1 MTKYMTRTVYTYIYH
16 LGSIENRGDATT
28 IIPVNDIFS
37 EKRLGERE
45 TKKLLKENNAQI
57 VYKID
62 NVPHTYRLSLDKFME
77 LAEEVPAK
85 PYDTNN

>member
-1 MTKYMTRTVYTYIYH
+1 MAKYMTRTVDTYIYH
-16 LGSIENRGDATT
+16 LGNIENNGDATT
-28 IIPVNDIFS
+28 IIPVTDIFS
-37 EKRLGERE
+37 EKKLGERE
-45 TKKLLKENNAQI
+45 TKNLLKEHGTQI

-85 PYDTNN
+85 NNQ

>member
-1 MTKYMTRTVYTYIYH
+1 MAKYMTRTVDTYIYH

-62 NVPHTYRLSLDKFME
+62 IVPHTYRLSLDKYME
-77 LAEEVPAK
+77 LAEEVPTK
-85 PYDTNN
+85 NNQ

>member
-1 MTKYMTRTVYTYIYH
+1 MVKYMTRTVDSYIYH
-16 LGSIENRGDATT
+16 LGNIENNGDATT
-28 IIPVNDIFS
+28 IIPVTDISS
-37 EKRLGERE
+37 EKKLGERE
-45 TKKLLKENNAQI
+45 TKKLLKEHGAQI

-85 PYDTNN
+85 NNQ

>member
-1 MTKYMTRTVYTYIYH
+1 MAKYMTRTVDTYIYH
-16 LGSIENRGDATT
+16 LGNIENNGDATT
-28 IIPVNDIFS
+28 IIPVTDIS
-37 EKRLGERE
+37 SDKKLGERG
-45 TKKLLKENNAQI
+45 TKKLLKEHGAQI

-85 PYDTNN
+85 NNQ

>member
-1 MTKYMTRTVYTYIYH
+1 MAKYMTRTVDTYIYH
-16 LGSIENRGDATT
+16 LGNIENNGETT
-28 IIPVNDIFS
+28 SIIPVIDIDS
-37 EKRLGERE
+37 VKKLGERD
-45 TKKLLKENNAQI
+45 TKKLLKKHGAQI

-85 PYDTNN
+85 NNQ

>member
-1 MTKYMTRTVYTYIYH
+1 MAKYMTRTVDTYIYH
-16 LGSIENRGDATT
+16 LGNIENNGDATT
-28 IIPVNDIFS
+28 IIPVTDIS
-37 EKRLGERE
+37 SNKKLGERD
-45 TKKLLKENNAQI
+45 TQKLLKEHGAQI

-85 PYDTNN
+85 NNQ

>member
-1 MTKYMTRTVYTYIYH
+1 MAKYMTRTVDTYIYH
-16 LGSIENRGDATT
+16 LGNIENNGDATT
-28 IIPVNDIFS
+28 IIPVTGISS
-37 EKRLGERE
+37 EKKLGERE
-45 TKKLLKENNAQI
+45 TKKLLKEHDAQI

-85 PYDTNN
+85 NNQ

>member
-1 MTKYMTRTVYTYIYH
+1 MAKYITRTVDSYICH
-16 LGSIENRGDATT
+16 LGNIENNGDATT
-28 IIPVNDIFS
+28 IIPVTDISS
-37 EKRLGERE
+37 EKKLGERE
-45 TKKLLKENNAQI
+45 TKKLLKEHGAQI

-85 PYDTNN
+85 NNQ

>member
-1 MTKYMTRTVYTYIYH
+1 MAKYMTRTVDTYIYY
-16 LGSIENRGDATT
+16 LGKIENNGDATT
-28 IIPVNDIFS
+28 IIPVTDIS
-37 EKRLGERE
+37 SDKKLGERDI
-45 TKKLLKENNAQI
+45 KKLLKEHGAQI

-85 PYDTNN
+85 NNQ

>member
-1 MTKYMTRTVYTYIYH
+1 MAKYMTRTVDTYIYH
-16 LGSIENRGDATT
+16 LANIENNGDATT
-28 IIPVNDIFS
+28 IIPVTDISS
-37 EKRLGERE
+37 EKKLGERE
-45 TKKLLKENNAQI
+45 TKKLLKEHGAQI

-85 PYDTNN
+85 NNQ

>member
-1 MTKYMTRTVYTYIYH
+1 MAKYMTRTVYNYAYH
-16 LGSIENRGDATT
+16 LGNIENNGTDTT
-28 IIPVNDIFS
+28 IVLVATVESD
-37 EKRLGERE
+37 KKLGERE
-45 TKKLLKENNAQI
+45 TKKLLNEHGAQI

-85 PYDTNN
+85 NNK